1 MLTAKALSLVHQKF
15 DKDYKEEKKAETEG
29 GVLKALSAALPP
41 QAVALKVVLAAL
53 TSLPKPVQAVLA
65 LGAVAVTLGVSYSVY
80 RAVKK
85 ITDWFGM
92 VLPRFEDVP
101 YIGAFA
107 SLFGAPSKAL
117 DADEDNLARLLSS
130 ESVNLPDEAYG
141 FTPSEGPSLRQ
152 HPPSTVRPTMDYA
165 PIVANAAPSGLIP
178 LSTVSVSGN
187 MRQASPAVAQA
198 LEFASKTF
206 SIPLEEVYATAL
218 QESGLGTNMAA
229 PTSSA
234 RGLFQFIAGTWNQM
248 RKEYP
253 EYAKA
258 YNIGPANG
266 KSMNDDRMDLVKS
279 AVMYGL
285 FRNANIASL
294 KGLTSGNQTVDSY
307 LAHFL
312 GAGGAK
318 RMLAAL
324 RSSPDAPVTSAV
336 GSDQYAANKSLMQVS
351 KSDSRI
357 ISVRDF
363 VTRIYN
369 KIGVTAAKYAQN
381 FTTPGKTPATSVA
394 ALSPP
399 TSKVATQQSTTSVVK
414 AAPPQT
420 SGVSQKKAKKETG
433 VASASPGI
441 LQSIPTT
448 PTPPKSGPSAS
459 YAPVR
464 LANGT
469 TALAPL

>member
-1 MLTAKALSLVHQKF
+1 MLTAKALSLIHQKF
-15 DKDYKEEKKAETEG
+15 DKDYKEEKKAEAEG
-29 GVLKALSAALPP
+29 GVLKALNAVLPP
-41 QAVALKVVLAAL
+41 QAAALKAVLAVL
-53 TSLPKPVQAVLA
+53 SSLPKPVQAVLA
-65 LGAVAVTLGVSYSVY
+65 LGAVAVTLGVSYSIY
-80 RAVKK
+80 RVVKK

-92 VLPRFEDVP
+92 ALPRFEDVP

-107 SLFGAPSKAL
+107 SLFGAPSKVL

-141 FTPSEGPSLRQ
+141 LIPSGLPTLRQ
-152 HPPSTVRPTMDYA
+152 HPPSKVKPTQDYA
-165 PIVANAAPSGLIP
+165 PIVGNAAPSGMIP
-178 LSTVSVSGN
+178 LSTIGVSGN

-206 SIPLEEVYATAL
+206 GIPLEEVYATAL

-266 KSMNDDRMDLVKS
+266 TSMNDDRMDLVKS

-336 GSDQYAANKSLMQVS
+336 GHAQYAANKSLMQVS
-351 KSDSRI
+351 KTDSRI

-394 ALSPP
+394 ALAPP
-399 TSKVATQQSTTSVVK
+399 TKVAAQQATTSVVK
-414 AAPPQT
+414 ATPPQT
-420 SGVSQKKAKKETG
+420 SRVSQKKAKKETE
-433 VASASPGI
+433 VASASPDL

-448 PTPPKSGPSAS
+448 PSTPKSGPSAS